1 MKHYR
6 IILMIMIIGIAS
18 FLAGCASTPKVKRI
32 DVDKIID
39 ISGRWN
45 DTDSRLVAEDMIR
58 DCLKRPFLESF
69 KSNNNRVPAFIVG
82 FIKNRSHEHI
92 NIQTFVKDLERA
104 LINSGQVQ
112 FVASKGERGQIREE
126 RLDMARHA
134 SEDTMKGPGEEVGA
148 DFMLIGEI
156 NTIRDEAGGKAVMY
170 YQVNLEL
177 IAMANNI
184 KAWIGEKK
192 IKKLIE
198 KPRLSW

>member
-1 MKHYR
+1 MKHHR
-6 IILMIMIIGIAS
+6 IILMMMIIGIAS
-18 FLAGCASTPKVKRI
+18 FLTSCASTPKIKRI

-58 DCLKRPFLESF
+58 DCLKQPFLESF
-69 KSNNNRVPAFIVG
+69 KSKKHRMPTLIVG

-112 FVASKGERGQIREE
+112 FVASKGERAQIREE

-148 DFMLIGEI
+148 DFMLIGVI
-156 NTIRDEAGGKAVMY
+156 NTIRDEASGKAVMY

-184 KAWIGEKK
+184 KVWVGEKK
-192 IKKLIE
+192 IKKLIK
-198 KPRLSW
+198 KPGLSW

>member
-58 DCLKRPFLESF
+58 DCLKRPFLERF
-69 KSNNNRVPAFIVG
+69 KSKNNQVPAFIVG

-104 LINSGQVQ
+104 LINSEQVQ